1 MMPPDPYA
9 AQMISSVP
17 APAWMGGSA
26 IAGIVVMKS
35 IDWWLS
41 RRSNRAQENQ
51 LVAAAD
57 GTTQLITQLNA
68 RIVALETR
76 QADLEGRLNQETTAR
91 IEAQEKVSRLRQRIT
106 VLTAVMKHHRI
117 EVPAED
123 EHE

>member
-9 AQMISSVP
+9 TQMFTSVP

-26 IAGIVVMKS
+26 IAGIVVMKA

-41 RRSNRAQENQ
+41 RRSNRANENT

-57 GTTQLITQLNA
+57 GTTKLITHLND
-68 RIVALETR
+68 RIVSLEGR
-76 QADLEGRLNQETTAR
+76 QADLEKRLNEETTQR
-91 IEAQEKVSRLRQRIT
+91 IEAQEKVARLRQRIT
-106 VLTAVMKHHRI
+106 VLTAVMKHHKI
-117 EVPAED
+117 EVPAEE

>member
-26 IAGIVVMKS
+26 IAGIVVMKA

>member
-26 IAGIVVMKS
+26 IAGIVVMKA

-106 VLTAVMKHHRI
+106 VLTAVMKHHKI
-117 EVPAED
+117 EVPAEE

>member
-9 AQMISSVP
+9 TQMLTSVP

-26 IAGIVVMKS
+26 IAGIVVMKA

-41 RRSNRAQENQ
+41 RRSNRATENT

-76 QADLEGRLNQETTAR
+76 QADLEGRLNQETSAR

-106 VLTAVMKHHRI
+106 VLTAVMKHHKI
-117 EVPAED
+117 EVPAEE